1 MSSPK
6 DRRLPQIRPLP
17 DPTSSQPSSPVS
29 TRSSR
34 PLPQP
39 QTQPQP
45 QSQPQTQ
52 ISSVM
57 NTNTSGV
64 PNTEKISPANFY
76 GTTKDTFSRRDPPP
90 LPSRPASSRGHGL
103 GSKSTSYIPPQDD
116 AASSPYRSPVLVADS
131 PPPLEPPLIQPLAG
145 KDSNRWT
152 ENWASEPNTTG
163 YNHDQEWNIHDMDM
177 DIDTVKDHT
186 RSRTDWTNDWD
197 TGTSQV
203 SNLNLPFGITGRD
216 AAEERSWW
224 DASVQSLSG
233 RPGQGAL
240 PVCVHDYIVHRAGDF
255 FAVQPHLPD
264 AEELAKGAKPVDPNT
279 NTNTNVNTGDPPGY
293 EELIGTLPSPQ
304 PNVYFSVQE
313 VGWVMVL
320 CWIAPEKLALV
331 KGAMLDK
338 DGDVD
343 GPWPSSLRRTS
354 ARLCGRGGSN
364 PAHHFHAC
372 SKSVDA
378 SRNNLGAEPFRR
390 EPWHA
395 PPDHGM
401 GPDPEA
407 PEALEALVCCQCAQV
422 VLISRLLPAVIPL
435 DLMGKLM
442 DERKGSPMVGQ
453 TPEDAVAL
461 AFATIHM
468 YVFLSFCLSV
478 IPSLWQLWLM
488 LTFS

>member
-1 MSSPK
+1 MSSPN
-6 DRRLPQIRPLP
+6 DQRLHKIRPLP
-17 DPTSSQPSSPVS
+17 DPTNSQPSSPAS

-39 QTQPQP
+39 QTQTLPL
-45 QSQPQTQ
+45 SQTQ
-52 ISSVM
+52 SDIQTQPSSGM
-57 NTNTSGV
+57 NAIAAGV
-64 PNTEKISPANFY
+64 PSTEKISPANFY
-76 GTTKDTFSRRDPPP
+76 GSSNDTSSRRDPPP
-90 LPSRPASSRGHGL
+90 LPSRPTSSRGHGL

-116 AASSPYRSPVLVADS
+116 PASSPYRSPVLVADS
-131 PPPLEPPLIQPLAG
+131 PPPPEPPLIQPLAG
-145 KDSNRWT
+145 KDSNKWT
-152 ENWASEPNTTG
+152 KNWASENNSTG
-163 YNHDQEWNIHDMDM
+163 YNHDQEWNIHDMEMDM
-177 DIDTVKDHT
+177 DTAKDHT

-197 TGTSQV
+197 TGTSHV

-240 PVCVHDYIVHRAGDF
+240 PVCIHDYIVHRAGDF
-255 FAVQPHLPD
+255 FTVQPHLPD
-264 AEELAKGAKPVDPNT
+264 AEELKRGARPVDANS
-279 NTNTNVNTGDPPGY
+279 NAGAGAGDPPSY
-293 EELIGTLPSPQ
+293 EELVGALPSPQ

-331 KGAMLDK
+331 KGSVLDK

-343 GPWPSSLRRTS
+343 GPWPSSSGRGS
-354 ARLCGRGGSN
+354 ARPCGRGGSN

-378 SRNNLGAEPFRR
+378 SRIDMGVKPFRHD
-390 EPWHA
+390 PWHA

-435 DLMGKLM
+435 NLVGRLM
-442 DERKGSPMVGQ
+442 DERKGAPMVGQ
-453 TPEDAVAL
+453 TPEDAVAM
-461 AFATIHM
+461 AFATIHV
-468 YVFLSFCLSV
+468 YVVLSV
-478 IPSLWQLWLM
+478 IPSLWHG
-488 LTFS
+488 